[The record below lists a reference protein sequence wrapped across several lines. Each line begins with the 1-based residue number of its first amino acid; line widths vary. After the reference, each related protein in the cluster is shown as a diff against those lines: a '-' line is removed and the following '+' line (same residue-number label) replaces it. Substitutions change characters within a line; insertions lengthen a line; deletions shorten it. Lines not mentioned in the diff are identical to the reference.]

1 MLIKKN
7 SHQITTHPC
16 FWTFTHHLFL
26 TITHKKGRCP
36 ISPKSTTLCPMS
48 TMSTRDNP
56 KVDQPTVDSPPKK
69 MVQEIPQVVYQV
81 YQVSRNHG
89 FIRFKIPQLVQKLK
103 NHWRI
108 LMGNRS
114 EHSHHIFRGKPAFLF
129 PWSIFGSPQLLY
141 FVSSPP

>member
-1 MLIKKN
+1 VLIKKS

-36 ISPKSTTLCPMS
+36 ISPKAPRSTPCQ
-48 TMSTRDNP
+48 RC
-56 KVDQPTVDSPPKK
+56 QPETTQRFISPRLAVPKK
-69 MVQEIPQVVYQV
+69 TLVQEIPQVVYQV

-103 NHWRI
+103 NHSRI

-129 PWSIFGSPQLLY
+129 PWSIFGSPQKM
-141 FVSSPP
+141 